1 MDGSRRRVSRV
12 RDSSSTIPA
21 AATSPSSNEKK
32 EDDNKHYQQRRHRRN
47 RRNFNDSNSA
57 SFTSKLSGL
66 VSRTLMRGLFDE
78 SDSGSSNEEEEN
90 VNNIKED
97 KIREGRRRSVLG
109 DFLDNPHTSEDVL
122 ANEGDFASGGGIHVP
137 FLYPHH
143 AKEEVPRRNFELIEG
158 NGEEQRK
165 AFILLRP
172 FGWFKT
178 TRDTLQDDFGSIFLL
193 LFLYLLQGIPLGLIS
208 AIPLIL
214 QSKHVTYGQQ
224 AIFSFAY
231 WPFSLKLL
239 WAPIV
244 DAIYIKRIGRRKS
257 WMVPCQYLI
266 GLGLLF
272 ISYISPQIIGTE
284 SSREETAPNVFMLMM
299 IFLPLNFLAATQDIA
314 VDGWALTMLSRKNVG
329 YASTCNVVGQTIGFF
344 LGNVGLLTLESKDF
358 ANKWIRSVPQDYGIV
373 DLPGFVFFW
382 GWVFIVS
389 TTLVL
394 VFKKEVDNSIE
405 SAANTTEGRV
415 ETGHVGSLS
424 ETQNGHEIAESDTI
438 NDEIT
443 LGVVDTYAVLF
454 KIICLK
460 PVMYMVAVLLTAKIA
475 FAATDGM
482 TDLKLIGFGV
492 KKDGIASRAIFLTPL
507 QIVLPWLL
515 GKQTAG
521 RRPLNVFL
529 WAYPYRI
536 IMGICFAA
544 LVYFTPSFRQD
555 NGEYP
560 YSYYLIWIVA
570 YYFHQISAY
579 CIFLSMMA
587 FNAQV
592 SDPKIGGT
600 YMTLLNTLNN
610 LGGNWP
616 LTLFLSITDFFTFKN
631 CVAKGTQTIL
641 NTCNTKK
648 DEELCTSSGD
658 VCEMAIDGYYI
669 SVGVC
674 TVIGLIWYRVFYPKI
689 QYFQRIPREEWRV
702 IKNK

>member
-12 RDSSSTIPA
+12 RDSSSTIPTV
-21 AATSPSSNEKK
+21 ATSPSSNEKK
-32 EDDNKHYQQRRHRRN
+32 EDDNKHHQQRRHRRN

-78 SDSGSSNEEEEN
+78 SDSGSSNEEGEN

-122 ANEGDFASGGGIHVP
+122 ANEGDFASGGGIHAP

-373 DLPGFVFFW
+373 DLPG
-382 GWVFIVS
+382 
-389 TTLVL
+389 
-394 VFKKEVDNSIE
+394 
-405 SAANTTEGRV
+405 
-415 ETGHVGSLS
+415 
-424 ETQNGHEIAESDTI
+424 
-438 NDEIT
+438 
-443 LGVVDTYAVLF
+443 
-454 KIICLK
+454 
-460 PVMYMVAVLLTAKIA
+460 
-475 FAATDGM
+475 
-482 TDLKLIGFGV
+482 
-492 KKDGIASRAIFLTPL
+492 
-507 QIVLPWLL
+507 
-515 GKQTAG
+515 
-521 RRPLNVFL
+521 
-529 WAYPYRI
+529 
-536 IMGICFAA
+536 
-544 LVYFTPSFRQD
+544 
-555 NGEYP
+555 
-560 YSYYLIWIVA
+560 
-570 YYFHQISAY
+570 
-579 CIFLSMMA
+579 
-587 FNAQV
+587 
-592 SDPKIGGT
+592 
-600 YMTLLNTLNN
+600 
-610 LGGNWP
+610 
-616 LTLFLSITDFFTFKN
+616 
-631 CVAKGTQTIL
+631 
-641 NTCNTKK
+641 
-648 DEELCTSSGD
+648 
-658 VCEMAIDGYYI
+658 
-669 SVGVC
+669 
-674 TVIGLIWYRVFYPKI
+674 
-689 QYFQRIPREEWRV
+689 
-702 IKNK
+702 